1 MSTRPQGDW
10 RVIEVRGELDIAT
23 VHLLDDQVTAAA
35 AGVRPQIAL
44 ELSGLGFCDCAGLAG
59 IVRAAKRAAETGGR
73 LMLLRPSRPVS
84 RCLRLTGLDRHLVIA
99 DTLAS

>member
-1 MSTRPQGDW
+1 M
-10 RVIEVRGELDIAT
+10 IEVRGELDIAT
-23 VHLLDDQVTAAA
+23 VHLLDDQVTATAA
-35 AGVRPQIAL
+35 DSARPQIAL

-59 IVRAAKRAAETGGR
+59 IVRAAKLTAEAGGR